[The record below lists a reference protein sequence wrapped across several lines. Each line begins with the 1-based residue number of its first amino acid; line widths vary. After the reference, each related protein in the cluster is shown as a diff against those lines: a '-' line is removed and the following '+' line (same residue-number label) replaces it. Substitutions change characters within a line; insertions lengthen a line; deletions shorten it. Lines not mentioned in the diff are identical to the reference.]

1 MSGIRRVVLA
11 IIRRISY
18 LFKAYVLRDKFLLA
32 HIRWVKDRGDET
44 LRLEYALDR
53 NSIVI
58 DGGGYKGD
66 FSKNIFDRYGSKI
79 FIFEPVSKY
88 ADDIKLLFK
97 DNKSVSVFKCG
108 LSDKD
113 GTMQISLQDDASST
127 FLINHNTETIQMRS
141 VVDVLQ
147 ELDINK
153 IDLFKIN
160 VEGGEFEIL
169 PALIDSGLIKMID
182 NIQVQFHEFIDNAH
196 IKRDLIRSKLS
207 KTHYLTYDYY
217 FVWENWKR
225 KED

>member
-88 ADDIKLLFK
+88 ADDINCFLKIINRFLFLNA
-97 DNKSVSVFKCG
+97 DF
-108 LSDKD
+108 
-113 GTMQISLQDDASST
+113 Q
-127 FLINHNTETIQMRS
+127 
-141 VVDVLQ
+141 
-147 ELDINK
+147 
-153 IDLFKIN
+153 
-160 VEGGEFEIL
+160 
-169 PALIDSGLIKMID
+169 IKMA
-182 NIQVQFHEFIDNAH
+182 QC
-196 IKRDLIRSKLS
+196 KY
-207 KTHYLTYDYY
+207 HYKMMHHLH
-217 FVWENWKR
+217 F
-225 KED
+225 